1 MLYLYQPRS
10 RSTHVLGPQE
20 AKAVRGLQKLIRN
33 RREQR
38 LGKPMSIA
46 CAIDQVI
53 LDMQILRPN
62 T

>member
-10 RSTHVLGPQE
+10 RCTHVLGPQE
-20 AKAVRGLQKLIRN
+20 AKAVRGLQKLIRK

-38 LGKPMSIA
+38 LGNPMSIA
-46 CAIDQVI
+46 YAIDQVI